1 MYKCSFLSC
10 LILYIEKIY
19 LKYFLEC
26 TYTDVKVQKKFLE
39 YYNEIEI
46 FFASPYVSKNLLDL
60 IKIKIPGSRMK
71 FCVRSYYSIFDVPF
85 DVLLVTFLNIAP
97 VLKRQKKKSFIFR
110 NCLHSICSKID

>member
-71 FCVRSYYSIFDVPF
+71 FCVRSYYSIFDVPLY
-85 DVLLVTFLNIAP
+85 VLLVTFLNIAP
-97 VLKRQKKKSFIFR
+97 VLKRQKKI
-110 NCLHSICSKID
+110 